1 MSPRNWSISWW
12 GSLLLLTGCGYHLV
26 GTSSSLPPQVRRV
39 YIPVFVN
46 ATNQPE
52 LEQRLTDTVSREFAN
67 RGQFQLTA
75 DPTAADAVL
84 KGEIT
89 NFGTI
94 PMTLDEQGRA
104 TEYQV
109 GITLKATL
117 QSADGKTKYWE
128 NASFIYTEKYPL
140 DLSSPDYYDR
150 LNAVVD
156 EMSGK
161 FAQSLVTSILEGF

>member
-1 MSPRNWSISWW
+1 
-12 GSLLLLTGCGYHLV
+12 
-26 GTSSSLPPQVRRV
+26 VRRIH
-39 YIPVFVN
+39 IPVFVN

-67 RGQFQLTA
+67 RSQFQLTA
-75 DPTAADAVL
+75 DPGAADAVL

-89 NFGTI
+89 QFTTI

-109 GITLKATL
+109 GITLKAAL
-117 QSADGKTKYWE
+117 ASPDGETKYWE
-128 NASFIYTEKYPL
+128 NASFMYMEKYPL
-140 DLSSPDYYDR
+140 DLSSPDYYDL

-156 EMSGK
+156 ELSGK

>member
-1 MSPRNWSISWW
+1 MSRKNWSISWL
-12 GSLLLLTGCGYHLV
+12 GSLLFLAGCGYHLV
-26 GTSSSLPPQVRRV
+26 GTSSTLPPEVRRV

-75 DPTAADAVL
+75 DPTNADAVL

-94 PMTLDEQGRA
+94 PMNLDEQGRA

-117 QSADGKTKYWE
+117 QSVDGGTKYWQ
-128 NASFIYTEKYPL
+128 NDSFIYTEKYPL